1 MTEFSFIS
9 LLVIVALTACAAVT
23 GYLIAQTRAH
33 GDSAAAAAAAAA
45 ESAEAAARVAQL
57 REQLARTQGQLETE
71 RAAHEQVK
79 TDLDWQREQ
88 NSALDKKIE
97 PMRVAFKELT
107 ERVQTSDAA
116 QVRAQTELKERVAQM
131 VKDFGQ
137 ATADVRIEARRLS
150 TVLSRNDKR
159 GAWGEMQ
166 LRNLVESSGMLP
178 HVHFVEQDHTTSD
191 DKVLRPD
198 MVITLAGGRSVIV
211 DSKVPLDA
219 FLRMDGS
226 DDDQAVLSEHA
237 RLVQQHIHKL
247 SEKEYWR
254 RYNSPEFVI
263 MFLPSESL
271 LGAALEIRP
280 DLVQLGLDRKVF
292 LATPMTMMAMLHTIT
307 HSWKQVEAADQAREI
322 QQLGAEFYGRML
334 TMADKF
340 EKLRKSLGRAVVDY
354 NGLVGS
360 VETRVLPSGR
370 KMENLSIAEKPIP
383 ALEPVEEAPR
393 TLNEAIWPDHSTDI
407 RDPQLDMSDP
417 HRTGEPRDSSAA

>member
-1 MTEFSFIS
+1 MTDISFTS
-9 LLVIVALTACAAVT
+9 LLVILFVAALIAGTAAGA
-23 GYLIAQTRAH
+23 GYLFARARAQ
-33 GDSAAAAAAAAA
+33 GQAAAAAA
-45 ESAEAAARVAQL
+45 EAARL
-57 REQLARTQGQLETE
+57 REDLARTQGRLDTE
-71 RAAHEQVK
+71 RAAHDQVK
-79 TDLDWQREQ
+79 ADLQWQRDQ
-88 NSALDKKIE
+88 NAALDKKME
-97 PMRVAFKELT
+97 PMHQAFKDLT
-107 ERVQTSDAA
+107 TRVERSD
-116 QVRAQTELKERVAQM
+116 QDRVRAQAELKERVAQM

-137 ATADVRIEARRLS
+137 ATADVRVEARRLS
-150 TVLSRNDKR
+150 SVLSRNDKR

-178 HVHFVEQDHTTSD
+178 HVHFVEQDHTSAD

-198 MVITLAGGRSVIV
+198 MVISLAGGRSVIV

-226 DDDQAVLSEHA
+226 EDDRTVLTEHA
-237 RLVQQHIHKL
+237 RLVQQHINKL

-254 RYNSPEFVI
+254 RYDSPEFVI

-280 DLVQLGLDRKVF
+280 ELIQLGLDRKVF
-292 LATPMTMMAMLHTIT
+292 LATPMTLMAMLHTIT

-340 EKLRKSLGRAVVDY
+340 EKLRKSLGRVVTDY

-383 ALEPVEEAPR
+383 ELEPVDEAPR
-393 TLNEAIWPDHSTDI
+393 TLNEAIWPERDPEVT
-407 RDPQLDMSDP
+407 DPQLGDP
-417 HRTGEPRDSSAA
+417 QIADPQVSGTDRRRDTSAA